1 MHPSA
6 VGQNP
11 INETPGVAVGAV
23 GVHLTYPPLELW
35 LDAVRC
41 LVDVAMT
48 REVAAQELASVPADK
63 VGALGDPVRSPARSQ
78 HHSCW
83 MSITVPVHAPK
94 PIIR

>member
-23 GVHLTYPPLELW
+23 GVHLAYPPLELW
-35 LDAVRC
+35 PDAVRY
-41 LVDVAMT
+41 LVDVART

-63 VGALGDPVRSPARSQ
+63 VGALGDPVRSPARS
-78 HHSCW
+78 
-83 MSITVPVHAPK
+83 PAPLLLDVDQGASARPE